1 MDKRRNRISS
11 LATSDN
17 SGHTAMVLCTSTQIW
32 QSRTSHVRR
41 TLSEI
46 MAEGL
51 TETLKREAKFNT
63 VECAKF
69 RFKATQNPLII
80 KPRLVNTGGENTCI
94 HIA

>member
-1 MDKRRNRISS
+1 MRNERFRYSS
-11 LATSDN
+11 KFDYMNKNFEYS
-17 SGHTAMVLCTSTQIW
+17 
-32 QSRTSHVRR
+32 

-51 TETLKREAKFNT
+51 TETLKREVKFNT

>member
-1 MDKRRNRISS
+1 MTCRNARLQSHNRCISDFANAPSKFLAS
-11 LATSDN
+11 LGTSD
-17 SGHTAMVLCTSTQIW
+17 MPKP
-32 QSRTSHVRR
+32 
-41 TLSEI
+41 LSEI

-51 TETLKREAKFNT
+51 TETLKREVKFNT